1 MIVCSQDNMVY
12 MLHSSQNCPGFQLLK
27 EFPIHESWSKRN
39 NMRLL
44 CFSRVSDST
53 DGKKVQF
60 LPWCVVHYL
69 YHLRSNI
76 MSQRKPTNTEKTLLS
91 MIDFIS
97 LKTFLCIANTCK

>member
-12 MLHSSQNCPGFQLLK
+12 MLHSSQNCPVFQLLK

-39 NMRLL
+39 NIVWKLACGYCL
-44 CFSRVSDST
+44 CYCESFSLVSDST

-76 MSQRKPTNTEKTLLS
+76 MSQRKATNTEKH
-91 MIDFIS
+91 FYQ
-97 LKTFLCIANTCK
+97 

>member
-27 EFPIHESWSKRN
+27 EFPIHESCSKRN
-39 NMRLL
+39 NIVWKLACGYCL
-44 CFSRVSDST
+44 CYCENFSLVSDST

-76 MSQRKPTNTEKTLLS
+76 MSQRKATNAEKH
-91 MIDFIS
+91 FYQ
-97 LKTFLCIANTCK
+97 